1 MWWGSNETV
10 CRRAAKWKEM
20 AHLSDLM
27 KLDFMLRQD
36 CVVAEH
42 AGWCCDRCAT
52 ILKHMDERRRLSLT
66 LWKQHHSFLTHQSEG
81 YGRRRKH
88 KLHPLNYTQLIT
100 FLSYNY
106 HICTIKWSFLT
117 IKCFFFF
124 YNKMITVS
132 QYNKLL
138 CYNKKIDCST
148 INPTHNNVPD
158 FLFFLTSSGSSTFLS
173 GTYLTKLS
181 TCDMDAS

>member
-20 AHLSDLM
+20 AHLRDLM

-42 AGWCCDRCAT
+42 ARWCCDRCAT
-52 ILKHMDERRRLSLT
+52 ILKHMDWRGGDSVWPSGSSIIHFSLISRKDTADAADTSSTLSTTPNL
-66 LWKQHHSFLTHQSEG
+66 
-81 YGRRRKH
+81 
-88 KLHPLNYTQLIT
+88 LHFIIQL
-100 FLSYNY
+100 S
-106 HICTIKWSFLT
+106 HCTIKWSFFFT
-117 IKCFFFF
+117 IKSYFF

-132 QYNKLL
+132 QHNKLL
-138 CYNKKIDCST
+138 CYYKKIDCST

-158 FLFFLTSSGSSTFLS
+158 FFLTSSGSSTFLS